1 MFNAL
6 SFSVL
11 YTQYGNNKRQK
22 SDREKPRQRV
32 HQRQN
37 STATMYTRYIWC
49 KRTQAG
55 SVTITAQVYVKTSG
69 VCFLSITRDTSIMQT
84 TRKKWN
90 SKINNNRKRPPLAG
104 VSRTHTQSHTS
115 PLYNEWNKFD
125 KNEQTHVFA
134 VCLFPPP
141 LHLWFYTLYLLF
153 FFA

>member
-6 SFSVL
+6 SFSAL

-22 SDREKPRQRV
+22 SDREKPRERV

-55 SVTITAQVYVKTSG
+55 SITTTAQVYVKTSG

-90 SKINNNRKRPPLAG
+90 NKINNNRKRPPAG
-104 VSRTHTQSHTS
+104 MSRIHTQSHTS
-115 PLYNEWNKFD
+115 LLYNEWNKFD
-125 KNEQTHVFA
+125 QNERTHGFA
-134 VCLFPPP
+134 VYFLPISVSSFT
-141 LHLWFYTLYLLF
+141 HYIYF
-153 FFA
+153 FFVA